1 MCPAEIDIY
10 FVTITFRSEV
20 LLKSYLYIG
29 EKTTTLNRKK
39 RAKTIIHF
47 MMEIGRA
54 RTIIKVKLSI

>member
-29 EKTTTLNRKK
+29 EKTTTLNRKNELK
-39 RAKTIIHF
+39 R
-47 MMEIGRA
+47 
-54 RTIIKVKLSI
+54 